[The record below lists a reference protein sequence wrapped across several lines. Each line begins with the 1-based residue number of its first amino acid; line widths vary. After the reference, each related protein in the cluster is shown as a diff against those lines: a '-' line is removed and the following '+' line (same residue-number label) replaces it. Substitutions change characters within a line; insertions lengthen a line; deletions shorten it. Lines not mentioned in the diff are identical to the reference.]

1 VDAKTIV
8 QELRMGSLVEEETGT
23 TQTLVL
29 KPVEM
34 DISLMQKIVKM
45 EEQFL
50 LMVVMQ
56 VVSLKLDGLTLKL
69 LLEVSM

>member
-1 VDAKTIV
+1 MDAKTIV